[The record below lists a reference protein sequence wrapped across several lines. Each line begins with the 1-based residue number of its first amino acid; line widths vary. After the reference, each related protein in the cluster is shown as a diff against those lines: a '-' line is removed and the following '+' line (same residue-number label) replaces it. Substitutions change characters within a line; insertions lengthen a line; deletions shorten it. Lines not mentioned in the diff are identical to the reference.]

1 MLYGGSLL
9 WQAGRFGIRSA
20 FALRIIS
27 GIAILDFAF
36 GATAFAEHSAAIKA
50 PVGLLSGRAVC
61 VSRWREFTPTSSAE
75 RSKRIFTGGV
85 VMENGNYSAT
95 SCGSA
100 ALRAF
105 PAITSQNKK
114 AIAFAF
120 LHQRWLR
127 IGAAD
132 EARTRYLH
140 LGKVAL
146 YQMSYGRISGA
157 FIPAPSRAILAN
169 FGAPAKA
176 CGARFCGEKEKIWYS
191 SQKSCLQDFL
201 MNDRIFDVV
210 PPIGIE
216 PMTRGF
222 SVPCSTD

>member
-1 MLYGGSLL
+1 MGNDRCSAAFCES
-9 WQAGRFGIRSA
+9 AG
-20 FALRIIS
+20 LRI
-27 GIAILDFAF
+27 
-36 GATAFAEHSAAIKA
+36 
-50 PVGLLSGRAVC
+50 
-61 VSRWREFTPTSSAE
+61 
-75 RSKRIFTGGV
+75 
-85 VMENGNYSAT
+85 
-95 SCGSA
+95 
-100 ALRAF
+100 F
-105 PAITSQNKK
+105 PAIATQNKK

-176 CGARFCGEKEKIWYS
+176 CKARFCEKKEKV
-191 SQKSCLQDFL
+191 LHDFRRGASDRNRT
-201 MNDRIFDVV
+201 NDTGIFS
-210 PPIGIE
+210 PLLYRLSY
-216 PMTRGF
+216 RGKYD
-222 SVPCSTD
+222 PDRARTDDPQRDRLVL

>member
-1 MLYGGSLL
+1 MPWAALASCWPLPQQLLPVSAAGG
-9 WQAGRFGIRSA
+9 GRRRCT
-20 FALRIIS
+20 LRIIS
-27 GIAILDFAF
+27 GIVILNF
-36 GATAFAEHSAAIKA
+36 GVVEACGRSATPF
-50 PVGLLSGRAVC
+50 
-61 VSRWREFTPTSSAE
+61 
-75 RSKRIFTGGV
+75 FTGGV
-85 VMENGNYSAT
+85 MIGNGSCSAA

-100 ALRAF
+100 ALRTF
-105 PAITSQNKK
+105 PTIATQSKK

-169 FGAPAKA
+169 FGVPAKA
-176 CGARFCGEKEKIWYS
+176 CKARFCGEKEKIWYS
-191 SQKSCLQDFL
+191 SQKSCLQDFP
-201 MNDRIFDVV
+201 MNDRIFNVV